1 LVEVSA
7 DRKRGLTRLVIYTV
21 LIGSKEPLGN
31 PLAILPEDATS
42 DLNLRFVCFT
52 DDPSQPS
59 SVWTMRPIGMNH
71 LPPEKLS
78 RRPKAMP
85 HEYFPDDEFSLYID
99 NTVKFKRLPQSSD
112 LPLPPG
118 PPMRGFKHATRNN
131 PREEAMAVA
140 MLGYD
145 DTATLVRQMDFYKS
159 QGPLEDL
166 TPLTTGT
173 VLMRRH
179 HEQSVRQFG
188 TIWWENILAFSK
200 RDQLSIAYALQ
211 SAGLDVGYYPGIT
224 RDNEFVHWAG
234 SLSPDRVKA
243 NFDDKRYAWIHRDDP
258 EAHGNPRGHFLK
270 NGVGDDSRY
279 MKHSDLLEYLCFDL
293 GSSLGSFVPPRRRLA
308 HALQSTLQPFRTEAV
323 NYLMV
328 RVRDEQGPMAY
339 EAHDLE
345 KSAQAL
351 SMFLSPSKG
360 TVFDLEQ
367 TELEQGTT
375 VYKKT
380 DVEYALV
387 IAIGLS
393 GDLAAGF
400 AERFKR
406 VLGQDSG
413 CMVMLTSSGV
423 SAAQVGQSAECIERE
438 VRHSPDA
445 WAVDAAH
452 DTMTVTSA
460 EKGMLVLRWPA
471 LGT

>member
-1 LVEVSA
+1 LVEVSLGL
-7 DRKRGLTRLVIYTV
+7 KRPCARLVVYTV

-31 PLAILPEDATS
+31 PLAMLPEGADS
-42 DLNLRFVCFT
+42 DLDISFICFT
-52 DDPSQPS
+52 DDLSMQSPA
-59 SVWTMRPIGMNH
+59 WAMRPVGMSH

-118 PPMRGFKHATRNN
+118 PPIRGFKHATRSN
-131 PREEAMAVA
+131 PRDEAMAVA

-159 QGPLEDL
+159 QGPLEEL

-179 HEQSVRQFG
+179 HAQAVRQFG
-188 TIWWENILAFSK
+188 TIWWENILVFSK

-211 SAGLDVGYYPGIT
+211 SAGLEVGYYPGIT

-234 SLSPDRVKA
+234 SLSPERVKA
-243 NFDDKRYAWIHRDDP
+243 NFDDKRYAWVHRDDP
-258 EAHGNPRGHFLK
+258 EAQRNPRGHFLRD
-270 NGVGDDSRY
+270 GAGDDSRY
-279 MKHSDLLEYLCFDL
+279 LKRSELLEYLCYDL

-308 HALQSTLQPFRTEAV
+308 QTLQSTLQPFRTESV

-328 RVRDEQGPMAY
+328 RIHDETGPMTY
-339 EAHDLE
+339 EASDLE
-345 KSAQAL
+345 KSTQAL
-351 SMFLSPSKG
+351 SMFLSPAKG
-360 TVFDLEQ
+360 TLFDLQ
-367 TELEQGTT
+367 RSDLQQGTT

-387 IAIGLS
+387 IAIGLA
-393 GDLAAGF
+393 GDLASGF
-400 AERFKR
+400 TERFKR
-406 VLGQDSG
+406 VLGRDSG
-413 CMVMLTSSGV
+413 CMLMLTSSDINKSQWDNV
-423 SAAQVGQSAECIERE
+423 KESIKKEIDHLPD
-438 VRHSPDA
+438 VRPGIST
-445 WAVDAAH
+445 H
-452 DTMTVTSA
+452 DSLSDTNESRCLFVA
-460 EKGMLVLRWPA
+460 RW
-471 LGT
+471 

>member
-1 LVEVSA
+1 MGEVTA
-7 DRKRGLTRLVIYTV
+7 QTATRTRLVVYTV
-21 LIGSKEPLGN
+21 LVGSKEALGN
-31 PLAILPEDATS
+31 PLELLPEGAQS
-42 DLNLRFVCFT
+42 DLNLSFVCFT
-52 DDPSQPS
+52 DNLPIQSPA
-59 SVWTMRPIGMNH
+59 WTMQPIGMHH

-118 PPMRGFKHATRNN
+118 PPIRGFKHSTRTN
-131 PREEAMAVA
+131 PRDEAMAVA

-179 HEQSVRQFG
+179 HAQTVRLFG

-200 RDQLSIAYALQ
+200 RDQLSIAYALK

-224 RDNEFVHWAG
+224 RDNEFVHWTG
-234 SLSPDRVKA
+234 SMSPDRVKA

-258 EAHGNPRGHFLK
+258 EAQRNPRRHFLN
-270 NGVGDDSRY
+270 NGAGDDSRY
-279 MKHSDLLEYLCFDL
+279 LKQSDLLEYLCFDL
-293 GSSLGSFVPPRRRLA
+293 GSSLGCFVPPRRRLA
-308 HALQSTLQPFRTEAV
+308 QGLQSTLQPFRTEAV
-323 NYLMV
+323 DYLMV

-339 EAHDLE
+339 EAQDLE
-345 KSAQAL
+345 RSAQAL
-351 SMFLSPSKG
+351 SMFLSPAKG
-360 TVFDLEQ
+360 TVFDLQ
-367 TELEQGTT
+367 RTDLEQGTT

-393 GDLAAGF
+393 GELASGF
-400 AERFKR
+400 VERFKR

-413 CMVMLTSSGV
+413 CMVMLTGSNV
-423 SAAQVGQSAECIERE
+423 SAAQVGQSAESIERE
-438 VRHSPDA
+438 VRLPPDA
-445 WAVDAAH
+445 WAMDAAH
-452 DTMTVTSA
+452 DAMSETSA
-460 EKGMLVLRWPA
+460 GKGMLVLRWPA
-471 LGT
+471 PGA

>member
-1 LVEVSA
+1 
-7 DRKRGLTRLVIYTV
+7 
-21 LIGSKEPLGN
+21 
-31 PLAILPEDATS
+31 
-42 DLNLRFVCFT
+42 
-52 DDPSQPS
+52 
-59 SVWTMRPIGMNH
+59 
-71 LPPEKLS
+71 
-78 RRPKAMP
+78 MP

-179 HEQSVRQFG
+179 HAQDVRQFG
-188 TIWWENILAFSK
+188 TFWWENILAFSK

-211 SAGLDVGYYPGIT
+211 SAGLEVDYYPGIT

-234 SLSPDRVKA
+234 GLSPDRVKA

-258 EAHGNPRGHFLK
+258 EAQGNPRGHFLK
-270 NGVGDDSRY
+270 TGAGDDSRY
-279 MKHSDLLEYLCFDL
+279 FKHSDLLEYLCFDL

-308 HALQSTLQPFRTEAV
+308 HTLQSTLQPFRTEAV
-323 NYLMV
+323 SYLMV
-328 RVRDEQGPMAY
+328 RVHDDMGLMAY
-339 EAHDLE
+339 DAHDLE

-351 SMFLSPSKG
+351 SMFLSPAKG
-360 TVFDLEQ
+360 NVFDLKR
-367 TELEQGTT
+367 TDLEQGTT
-375 VYKKT
+375 VYRKT
-380 DVEYALV
+380 DLEYALV
-387 IAIGLS
+387 IGIGLS
-393 GDLAAGF
+393 GNLTLGF

-423 SAAQVGQSAECIERE
+423 SASQLTDAAESIRRE
-438 VRHSPDA
+438 VPRAPDV
-445 WAVDAAH
+445 WAGYAAH
-452 DTMTVTSA
+452 DGLADASNA
-460 EKGMLVLRWPA
+460 KCLLVARW
-471 LGT
+471 